1 MCLHC
6 RIRGISCSSLSSSRC
21 STYNFLAAIT
31 KATYICTYICMYI
44 RTAYVRE
51 RNTTDCTHHILLFIN
66 ISAPIS
72 FAYSQRRA
80 HRFSHSIKRFFF
92 FFCSGQATETKSET
106 ETEGKTGADVFAHAA
121 SGINA
126 ANLMNLVNPTNP

>member
-31 KATYICTYICMYI
+31 KATYIYIYICMYI

-80 HRFSHSIKRFFF
+80 HRFSHSIKRFSFF
-92 FFCSGQATETKSET
+92 FFFFFVAGRQPRPKAKQKQKEKPGQMFSLTPR
-106 ETEGKTGADVFAHAA
+106 AA
-121 SGINA
+121 
-126 ANLMNLVNPTNP
+126 